1 MDSQFI
7 TIIDGRVINSEPKTV
22 NKCHLLGDWSYKIF
36 FQAAESEQYVLV
48 ETVHTWKISLIRAC
62 IQVLKRVKWGGGMH
76 ICFNLTFLYLDKND
90 SLNLP
95 TSLRKAPQ
103 FGVRLF
109 ARHLACT
116 SAVVDVHNVLLY

>member
-1 MDSQFI
+1 MKALKEEGAGNQKVDWKKGAGGLSQFI

-62 IQVLKRVKWGGGMH
+62 IQVLKRVKWGGGCTYAL
-76 ICFNLTFLYLDKND
+76 I
-90 SLNLP
+90 SL
-95 TSLRKAPQ
+95 S
-103 FGVRLF
+103 V
-109 ARHLACT
+109 
-116 SAVVDVHNVLLY
+116 S